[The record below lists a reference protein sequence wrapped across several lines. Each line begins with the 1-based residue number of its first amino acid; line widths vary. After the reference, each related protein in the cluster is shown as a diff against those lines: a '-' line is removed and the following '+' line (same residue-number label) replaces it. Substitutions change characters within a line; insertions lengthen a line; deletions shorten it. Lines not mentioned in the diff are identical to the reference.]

1 MTQPEFH
8 LDVETVRGH
17 ARMVDGVAEML
28 DAVTAAIGHLRLHG
42 EVYGEWPGPFI
53 TGFLDVAQDHAVQNL
68 RSGTDATAHLADL
81 LRSITTDITLTD
93 DEAARALREA
103 GP

>member
-1 MTQPEFH
+1 MFR
-8 LDVETVRGH
+8 LDVDAVQGH

-28 DAVTAAIGHLRLHG
+28 DAVTAAVGHLQLHS

-53 TGFLDVAQDHAVQNL
+53 TGFLGIAQEQAIQDM
-68 RSGTDATAHLADL
+68 RSGTDATSHLADL
-81 LRSITTDITLTD
+81 LRSLTADIALTD
-93 DEAARALREA
+93 DEAARELREA